1 MSYHQQTNYH
11 PFVVT
16 QHAPEPYI
24 RPGSTIMPT
33 ALMLQP
39 EPTTDNKVIAPA
51 EVEKRAPGIPYS
63 ASPQYPVIPSTV
75 DIDGLGRLTPGA
87 LYSTPAAAL
96 PTAQAILSQSYTGPG
111 GGADAGAPPR
121 WHNFA
126 IVPRRPEYSGRPSLP
141 MLAFSVD
148 GRAGV
153 PLRALRD
160 LTVDDIDG
168 AGDKVWDA
176 LGWKK
181 TSFSIDVRAFNSLDS
196 PCARANGPVVVAGSA
211 ENGRANAVRATGG
224 QAIHAP

>member
-63 ASPQYPVIPSTV
+63 ASLQYPVIPSTV